1 MQWHVGVDVGGTFT
15 DFFAYEVE
23 TRATHLYK
31 RPSTPDNPAEAI
43 IAGFDELCEGF
54 DINPRDVVAFAHGT
68 TVATNALIQRRG
80 GKVAVLTTKGF
91 RDLLEIGRQIRP
103 HMYDLH
109 RDNPAPLVP
118 RDLVWELDERIGAD
132 GSVLKKAD
140 VEALQEIA
148 EALEQRG
155 VSAIAVCFL
164 FSYLNDE
171 HECLS
176 AARLAEL
183 CPRLLLS
190 LSCEVQPEFR
200 EYERLS
206 TTVLNAYLQPVIKT
220 YLDYLEAE
228 IEKRVGGLGVGI
240 YQSSGGLMSLSMARR
255 FPARTALSG
264 PAAGAVGA
272 VHSARLSGK
281 RNIITLDMGG
291 TSADVSLIDSDELT
305 ITYERTVADFPVRM
319 PSVDIH
325 TVGAGGGSIAWIDL
339 DGLLKVGP
347 YSAGAEPGP
356 ACYGRGGTEPTV
368 TDANL
373 YLGRLPGTGLL
384 NGRMTLD
391 RDLAEKAISELAA
404 RLSVTPREA
413 ALGILGVVS
422 ANMVRAIRVISVE
435 KGHDPRDY
443 ALLAFGGAGPLHA
456 SDVARALGID
466 EVIIPSAPG
475 ILCAQ
480 GLVVSDQKEDFVRTL
495 SLTLSDDSL
504 AAVRA
509 CFEELLAA
517 AGHWFERERIPPARR
532 YLLPRFDMRHKG
544 QNFELPITLP
554 RRNAAEGV
562 DIEDTETLAVAFHEM
577 HERSY
582 GFHNAQDPIEI
593 VNLRLTAIAE
603 GEIDLVVR
611 AERPNGS
618 TPEPFDVR
626 PVVFGGEELDTP
638 IYNRDSL
645 SPGVE
650 IPGPA
655 IIVQLDTT
663 SVLAPGDRARLDEA
677 LNLIMKVAP

>member
-1 MQWHVGVDVGGTFT
+1 MRVGIEVGGTFT
-15 DFFAYEVE
+15 DLMLLADDGRIV
-23 TRATHLYK
+23 ATTKVL
-31 RPSTPDNPAEAI
+31 STPDNPARGVLAALDEVI
-43 IAGFDELCEGF
+43 HLAGDDLTLL
-54 DINPRDVVAFAHGT
+54 HGS
-68 TVATNALIQRRG
+68 TVATNAVLERKG
-80 GKVAVLTTKGF
+80 ACTGLLTTAGF
-91 RDLLEIGRQIRP
+91 ADILDLQRQDRERIYELQYRKP
-103 HMYDLH
+103 Q
-109 RDNPAPLVP
+109 PLVP
-118 RDLVWELDERIGAD
+118 REMVREINERVTAGGEVLREIERTAAAQAIEEL
-132 GSVLKKAD
+132 
-140 VEALQEIA
+140 IA
-148 EALEQRG
+148 AG
-155 VSAIAVCFL
+155 VDAIAVCL
-164 FSYLNDE
+164 LHSYAHPR
-171 HECLS
+171 HEQELRDLIGDLHPGIQVS
-176 AARLAEL
+176 ISSEVAA
-183 CPRLLLS
+183 
-190 LSCEVQPEFR
+190 EFR
-200 EYERLS
+200 EYERAS
-206 TTVLNAYLQPVIKT
+206 TTVIDAFVKPVIHT
-220 YLDYLEAE
+220 YLLELQDAAARRGVS
-228 IEKRVGGLGVGI
+228 RVLMMQSNGGLLPAGYI
-240 YQSSGGLMSLSMARR
+240 RDH
-255 FPARTALSG
+255 PARTLFSG
-264 PAAGAVGA
+264 PAAGVTGA
-272 VHSARLSGK
+272 VRVAQAAGIE
-281 RNIITLDMGG
+281 NIITLDMGG